1 MEVAAN
7 DGNSHNVQHY
17 GSITGQW
24 LIPSDTEPES
34 DQLFQW
40 ETVAGDIISHQ
51 MSLQNQTQ
59 FREVGGRPRYGS
71 VVYSTKQVCSVSSC
85 TKFCRSFINVF
96 QINGVTY
103 QVGENTA
110 VRQGFMTNGS
120 LSNTVDSQ
128 FRAIDANWTVFG
140 FGHDL
145 GVVGPTSTMTTP
157 VVYNIGYVRDPL
169 AQLLNIPNVNSLRGS
184 YYLTRYNNTSD
195 LVGLLYTF
203 RASGTY
209 ATSPLRSL
217 HSLMTTP
224 MPWHARRISTI
235 A

>member
-1 MEVAAN
+1 M
-7 DGNSHNVQHY
+7 
-17 GSITGQW
+17 
-24 LIPSDTEPES
+24 
-34 DQLFQW
+34 FQ
-40 ETVAGDIISHQ
+40 V
-51 MSLQNQTQ
+51 
-59 FREVGGRPRYGS
+59 
-71 VVYSTKQVCSVSSC
+71 
-85 TKFCRSFINVF
+85 
-96 QINGVTY
+96 NGMTY
-103 QVGENTA
+103 QVGQNTV
-110 VRQGFMTNGS
+110 VRPGFETSGILN
-120 LSNTVDSQ
+120 NTVDTL

-169 AQLLNIPNVNSLRGS
+169 VQLLNIPNVNSLRGS

-203 RASGTY
+203 RASATY